1 MKKLIGFVTITL
13 AVIVGLL
20 PHTAVSE
27 YLAEWIDDT
36 LLALGIAGTGAGI
49 IVVMTI
55 YSFIKVK
62 LAPLIGEYLANKF
75 TGSSEEANKLMTA
88 LLDSENAKKFIA
100 TKSDLLAEK
109 RDRLKAEALNL
120 KYEIINLKQKLASGI
135 LVGQDIKDTE
145 VLIAELQARY
155 NEINA

>member
-1 MKKLIGFVTITL
+1 MKKLIAFVTIVL

-27 YLAEWIDDT
+27 YLASWIDDS
-36 LLALGIAGTGAGI
+36 LLALGIAGTGTGVI
-49 IVVMTI
+49 LVMTLF
-55 YSFIKVK
+55 SFIKVK
-62 LAPLIGEYLANKF
+62 LAPLIGEYMTNKF

-88 LLDSENAKKFIA
+88 LLNSEDAKKFIA

-109 RDRLKAEALNL
+109 KDRLKAEALNL

-145 VLIAELQARY
+145 ALIAELQARY
-155 NEINA
+155 DTINA

>member
-1 MKKLIGFVTITL
+1 MKKLIGLVTIIL

-20 PHTAVSE
+20 PHTAASE

-49 IVVMTI
+49 IVVMTLV
-55 YSFIKVK
+55 SFVKLK

-75 TGSSEEANKLMTA
+75 SGSSEEANKLMTA

-109 RDRLKAEALNL
+109 HDRLKAEALQL
-120 KYEIINLKQKLASGI
+120 KYDITTMTQKLASGI
-135 LVGQDIKDTE
+135 LDDTAVKE
-145 VLIAELQARY
+145 TKALIAELQARY